1 MLKVDL
7 DYYGKT
13 YGFDIENED
22 KWNSLKTDWER
33 RRFLV
38 DKLVDA
44 GEIERPDSSL
54 GYGTDQLQRG
64 LYKATD
70 VFGRLT
76 GIEALEQWGKEGA
89 DAQLEDMQAG
99 RYEPFHTK
107 SLRETYNQDGLIAA
121 LDWTREKA
129 IENAPSYTIGV
140 GGTALG
146 VGLGLAGFIPAAAIA
161 GIVTV
166 AGTIFQGTGEVAL
179 EMEEKTGDYNTLLSV
194 GAGTLVGILDKI
206 GAGKII
212 NKKDLVEMGVGE
224 LIQKLRTEGS
234 EEIAEQFIQEAF
246 SEGSSSALKTAVKS
260 TGKSFV
266 GEAVTET
273 GQNLTTI
280 GATALAGGEYTGQ
293 EVLDSTIESAV
304 LGGTM
309 GGTVTGT
316 VSTLANSPNIAS
328 SVSDTTKRF
337 ANFRST
343 SAFEDN
349 PRLASSDARVAD
361 MFDEEK
367 SKINATKQGTDV
379 AEDVVFKNIQDR
391 LKNNFKEVSDALF
404 NANKITGG
412 ERKVFNQIVSRAAK
426 HNRALTAPIG
436 ETSEVDLNED
446 ITGGFESDQQFIN
459 DLDLDQAD
467 KDLLLNALLDL
478 ETVTEAGMK
487 NRAVGTF
494 RAMANRFGTAMGA
507 SAGASLGGG
516 VGAAVGAS
524 AGQRTLESIGQ
535 GIDKLLGLNRP
546 KVLKRG
552 EARRKAATFI
562 GRDYGNTPRDLSDLI
577 QRLIEQQVTV
587 NTKQDKGGIAP
598 ERQALVDFLNEVG
611 APRAG
616 GWLETVR
623 QHVQAALD
631 GTGVAVSQEDV
642 LATIAE
648 LQSLGYLDD
657 TVADDLLLN
666 RGGQITIPKLILDI
680 SDATLKFVRDREGIA
695 PNPQSEAKANT
706 ATQEAQTRREANI
719 QQGIEDNRQALDALK
734 EELDTDQK
742 ILKTDKA
749 KLSVALKDMRL
760 DLGRNPVEALQNIIN
775 NLRNSGVDEGSIQ
788 KYILPYALRVA
799 QQQQKNI
806 DFSQVNPNP

>member
-494 RAMANRFGTAMGA
+494 REMARRFGTAMGA
-507 SAGASLGGG
+507 SAGATIGGG
-516 VGAAVGAS
+516 TGAVVGAS